1 MNNRR
6 KPKPLDIEDQM
17 QRLGERIKFL
27 RKTKGYT
34 SAETFAN
41 EKGFNRALYGKYESG
56 KRNIEF
62 ITLVRLATAFEMNLQ
77 EFFSEGF
84 E

>member
-1 MNNRR
+1 MNSRK
-6 KPKPLDIEDQM
+6 KPKPLDVDNQI
-17 QRLGERIKFL
+17 QRLGDRVKAL
-27 RKTKGYT
+27 RKNKGYT

-41 EKGFNRALYGKYESG
+41 DKGFNRALYGKYESG

-62 ITLVRLATAFEMNLQ
+62 ITLVRLANAFEITLQ